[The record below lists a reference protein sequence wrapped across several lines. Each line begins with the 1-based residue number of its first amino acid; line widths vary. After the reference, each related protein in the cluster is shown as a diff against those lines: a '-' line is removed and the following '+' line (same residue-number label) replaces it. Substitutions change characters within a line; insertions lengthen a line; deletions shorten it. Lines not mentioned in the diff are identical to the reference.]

1 MQNIVKMDDREFDIV
16 VWGASGFTGRLVVE
30 HLLKRYPLSGDTY
43 WAIAGRS
50 EEKLRSTLGGLDHG
64 GNLPSV
70 LLADSHDPES
80 LNKLARNTR
89 VILTTVGPYAK
100 YGSELVAACVRNG
113 THYCDLC
120 GEVQWMRQ
128 MIDLHQRDA
137 QKTGARI
144 VMSCGF
150 DSIPSDFGVWALQK
164 EAKTRRN
171 QYCKQISLLVRAMK
185 GGASGGTFA
194 SLLNALDE
202 SQRDKSVAK
211 ILTDPYALNPQS
223 SNHGLDKPDQTGARY
238 HEAARLWT
246 APFVM
251 AGVNTRVVRRT
262 HALTGLPYG
271 NDFRY
276 REATIT
282 GVGFS
287 GRLRAAL
294 MSVALKVFFVA
305 SAIPFTR
312 KYVVSKLLP
321 SPGEGPNRRERENGY
336 FNLLV
341 VGEFSDGETLRLRV
355 KGDRDPGYGSTS
367 KMLTE
372 AAICLAKDDLKTEG
386 GCWTPVSAM
395 GESLFERL
403 KSNAG
408 LSFEFET
415 NERQ

>member
-1 MQNIVKMDDREFDIV
+1 MQNLIKMEDREFDIV

-30 HLLKRYPLSGDTY
+30 YLLERYALGGEIN

-50 EEKLRSTLGGLDHG
+50 KEKLNCVLDGLDYG
-64 GNLPSV
+64 ENPPSV
-70 LLADSHDPES
+70 LIADSHDPES
-80 LNKLARNTR
+80 LDKLARDTR

-120 GEVQWMRQ
+120 GEVQWMRR
-128 MIDLHQRDA
+128 MIDLHQRTA
-137 QKTGARI
+137 QETGARI

-150 DSIPSDFGVWALQK
+150 DSIPSDFGVWALQT
-164 EAKTRRN
+164 EAKIRRN
-171 QYCKQISLLVRAMK
+171 QYCKQVSLLVRAMK

-202 SQRDKSVAK
+202 SRQDRTVAK
-211 ILTDPYALNPQS
+211 ILTDPYALNPQNS
-223 SNHGLDKPDQTGARY
+223 KRGSDKPEQSGARY
-238 HEAARLWT
+238 DEAARLWT

-262 HALTGLPYG
+262 HALTGLLYG
-271 NDFRY
+271 DDFRY
-276 REATIT
+276 REATIA
-282 GVGFS
+282 GVGFF
-287 GRLRAAL
+287 GRVRASL
-294 MSVALKVFFVA
+294 MSTALRIFFVA
-305 SAIPFTR
+305 SVLPLSRQYI
-312 KYVVSKLLP
+312 VNKLLP
-321 SPGEGPNRRERENGY
+321 SPGEGPSRQERENGY
-336 FNLLV
+336 FNLLL
-341 VGEFSDGETLRLRV
+341 VGQFSDGATIRLRV

-372 AAICLAKDDLKTEG
+372 AAICLAKDDLNTEG

-395 GESLFERL
+395 GAPLFERL

-415 NERQ
+415 NDR